1 MGAELCKRRGLVCV
15 LVALD
20 IKNALNTLSW
30 RRILEEAKERRLS
43 SQLLKILDD
52 LSDRRIV
59 VHCQEGNVERNIYAG
74 VPRGQ
79 SGTIIVEFGL
89 RWAPEG
95 SGPGQ
100 GFERD
105 HVRG

>member
-1 MGAELCKRRGLVCV
+1 MVCV

-74 VPRGQ
+74 VPQ
-79 SGTIIVEFGL
+79 
-89 RWAPEG
+89 G
-95 SGPGQ
+95 SV
-100 GFERD
+100 RD
-105 HVRG
+105 HYCGIWST

>member
-74 VPRGQ
+74 VPQ
-79 SGTIIVEFGL
+79 
-89 RWAPEG
+89 G
-95 SGPGQ
+95 SV
-100 GFERD
+100 RD
-105 HVRG
+105 HYCGIWSTMGS